1 MATTLPGVRPS
12 ISFASFPTATTSP
25 LFLLM
30 ATMDGSF
37 TTMPLVFAKTSVLA
51 VPRSIARSEENR
63 LKIERRL
70 YPFLFMVPSV
80 PGGSCGLRMPRIGGR
95 CPAGPPG
102 CIAPVA
108 LLRNYNFHALDRC
121 AAPAILSRDGNRMA
135 AAAQRLRKV
144 LKRAVGMYVRHR
156 LTVDD
161 QRRARLGAP
170 ADLHYVTMQF
180 GVADF
185 QHHLLALA
193 LCRERKLE
201 RIACRADVFLRI
213 RSQYVPEIIAR
224 VEPADFR

>member
-30 ATMDGSF
+30 ATMEGSF

-63 LKIERRL
+63 LKIDRRL

-144 LKRAVGMYVRHR
+144 LKRAVGVYVRHR

-170 ADLHYVTMQF
+170 ADLHYVTMQL

-185 QHHLLALA
+185 QQHLLALD
-193 LCRERKLE
+193 RKSTRLNSSHSS
-201 RIACRADVFLRI
+201 ISYAVFCLK
-213 RSQYVPEIIAR
+213 
-224 VEPADFR
+224 